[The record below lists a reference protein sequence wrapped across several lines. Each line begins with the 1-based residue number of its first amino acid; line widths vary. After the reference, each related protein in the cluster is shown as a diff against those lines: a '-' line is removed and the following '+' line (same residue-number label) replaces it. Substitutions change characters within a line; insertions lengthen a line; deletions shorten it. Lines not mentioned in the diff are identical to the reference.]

1 MGRQGFAIILKHMLQ
16 LTRRA
21 AVLVCVTLGTGSLS
35 LQAQGAAGTS
45 PMPEGPGRSLVST
58 QCANCHALD
67 VALSKRATLDEWSGI
82 VKTMIERG
90 APITSADAAAIATY
104 LGQNY
109 GPGAPAAVPAA
120 SASTTAS
127 AGRAGGAQ
135 ASALPD
141 FPGRDVLTRK
151 CMQCHQM
158 SMWTALRQDRKAWES
173 VMYRMVGRGA
183 LWTEDEIG
191 AMAGYLARVRGPQ

>member
-1 MGRQGFAIILKHMLQ
+1 MLL
-16 LTRRA
+16 LTRGA
-21 AVLVCVTLGTGSLS
+21 AVLACVTLWTASLS

-45 PMPEGPGRSLVST
+45 PMPEGRSLVST
-58 QCANCHALD
+58 QCVNCHALD
-67 VALSKRATLDEWSGI
+67 VALSKRATMEEWSGI

-90 APITSADAAAIATY
+90 APITSADAASIATY

-120 SASTTAS
+120 
-127 AGRAGGAQ
+127 RAGQ
-135 ASALPD
+135 VSALPD
-141 FPGRDVLTRK
+141 FQGRDVLTRK

-158 SMWTALRQDRKAWES
+158 SMWTALRQDRKAWDS

-183 LWTEDEIG
+183 LWTEDEIS
-191 AMAGYLARVRGPQ
+191 AMAGYLTRVRGPQ

>member
-1 MGRQGFAIILKHMLQ
+1 ML
-16 LTRRA
+16 LFSRGA
-21 AVLVCVTLGTGSLS
+21 AVLACVTLWTASLP
-35 LQAQGAAGTS
+35 LQGQGAAGTP

-58 QCANCHALD
+58 QCGNCHELD
-67 VALSKRATLDEWSGI
+67 VALSKRADAGEWSAI

-90 APITSADAAAIATY
+90 APITDADAAIIAAY
-104 LGQNY
+104 LGQSF
-109 GPGAPAAVPAA
+109 GPGAPAPVAA
-120 SASTTAS
+120 A
-127 AGRAGGAQ
+127 RAGQ
-135 ASALPD
+135 VSALPD

-158 SMWTALRQDRKAWES
+158 SMWTALRQDRKAWDS

-183 LWTEDEIG
+183 LWTEDDIR

>member
-1 MGRQGFAIILKHMLQ
+1 
-16 LTRRA
+16 
-21 AVLVCVTLGTGSLS
+21 
-35 LQAQGAAGTS
+35 
-45 PMPEGPGRSLVST
+45 MPEGPGKSLVST

-67 VALSKRATLDEWSGI
+67 VALSKRVTPDQWSVI
-82 VKTMIERG
+82 VKTMIELG
-90 APITSADAAAIATY
+90 APITNADATIIAAY
-104 LGQNY
+104 LGQHY
-109 GPGAPAAVPAA
+109 GPDGTAPAP
-120 SASTTAS
+120 
-127 AGRAGGAQ
+127 AGRAGQ

-158 SMWTALRQDRKAWES
+158 SMWTALRQDRKAWDS

-183 LWTEDEIG
+183 LWTEDEIR